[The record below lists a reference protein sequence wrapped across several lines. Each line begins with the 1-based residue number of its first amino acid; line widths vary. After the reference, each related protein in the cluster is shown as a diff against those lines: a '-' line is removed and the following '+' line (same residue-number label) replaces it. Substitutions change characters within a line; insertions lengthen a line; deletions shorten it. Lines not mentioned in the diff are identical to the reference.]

1 MKSSRLQVR
10 GLRVDYEDT
19 TAVKDVDLAVDA
31 GMVFGLIGPNGA
43 GKTSLIRSIAALVD
57 PTYGQISIDGIDLFT
72 DSSAALQRIGYMP
85 DAPPLYEDL
94 TVYEFLE
101 LFAGAYGVPVPRRRG
116 RILEL
121 VEQVQL
127 TEKLDT
133 LCGGLSRGMRQRIFL
148 AKCLLHD
155 PSLLLLDE
163 PASGLDPNA
172 RREFGDIIRKL
183 GESGKAIVV
192 SSHILGELSDF
203 CNSVAIMEQGHMR
216 ISGRIEDIIPAVS
229 DSRHIRLRTVEN
241 QTEIVQKVLQE
252 FPQIT
257 HTNMV
262 DNTVEF
268 RLEGD
273 DQTQAECLGQL
284 VGRGVRILEF
294 AEVQLD
300 LHDIFQQVTD
310 GGLA

>member
-1 MKSSRLQVR
+1 MESSRLQVR

-72 DSSAALQRIGYMP
+72 DPSAALQRIGYMP

-101 LFAGAYGVPVPRRRG
+101 LFASAYGVAVENRRK
-116 RILEL
+116 RILDL
-121 VEQVQL
+121 VEQVRL
-127 TEKLDT
+127 TEKLNT

-155 PSLLLLDE
+155 PNLLLLDE

-172 RREFGDIIRKL
+172 RREFGDIIRTL
-183 GESGKAIVV
+183 GESGKAVVV
-192 SSHILGELSDF
+192 SSHILSELSDF

-229 DSRHIRLRTVEN
+229 GARQIRLRTLEN
-241 QTEIVQKVLQE
+241 QAVHIQQILQE
-252 FPQIT
+252 YPSIS
-257 HTNMV
+257 NLCAV

-268 RLEGD
+268 RLEGGD
-273 DQTQAECLGQL
+273 KTQAECLQKL
-284 VGRGVRILEF
+284 MDDGVKIAEF
-294 AEVQLD
+294 AEVQVD